1 MLENFYL
8 CYIDNSKLFEWVE
21 KNQLKEK
28 NFEKA
33 VTVKQLEEKI
43 WKTTPDLF
51 QIIFSLETPQHKIGW
66 SLLSTVITSALAAL
80 YFSWDRLVVWWK
92 KPIMEWMVEEKEEEE

>member
-1 MLENFYL
+1 M
-8 CYIDNSKLFEWVE
+8 
-21 KNQLKEK
+21 KNLHPKRREFLLKILNRKYEGLSQHK
-28 NFEKA
+28 
-33 VTVKQLEEKI
+33 
-43 WKTTPDLF
+43 DLF
-51 QIIFSLETPQHKIGW
+51 QLLFRLDTPQHKIGW